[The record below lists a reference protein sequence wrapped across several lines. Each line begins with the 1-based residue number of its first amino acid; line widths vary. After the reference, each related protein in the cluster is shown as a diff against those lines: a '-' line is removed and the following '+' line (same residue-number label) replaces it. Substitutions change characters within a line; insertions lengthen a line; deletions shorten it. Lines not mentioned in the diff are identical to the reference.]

1 MRVAYVNGAFAA
13 MRAAGVSIEDRGF
26 QFADAVYE
34 VWAVRKGR
42 LVDAE
47 GHFARLRRSLAE
59 LRIAEPMGEGALG
72 AVLAETLRRNR
83 VRDGIVYVQVSRG
96 AAPRDHAFP
105 PKGVSPTIVV
115 TARTIDMRKGA
126 QRAAEGVAVI
136 TAPDIRWGRCDI
148 KSVSLLPNVL
158 AKQAAKEKGAFETWL
173 VDDRGFVTEGASTN
187 AWIVDREGRLRT
199 APLTANILGGITRA
213 SLLRLAGERQVAI
226 VEESFTVAEAL
237 AAKEAFLSSASN
249 GPLSVV
255 EIDGRRIGD
264 GRPGPVARALREVYF
279 GKEGSRR

>member
-1 MRVAYVNGAFAA
+1 
-13 MRAAGVSIEDRGF
+13 MRAAGVSVEDRGF
-26 QFADAVYE
+26 QFADAIYE
-34 VWAVRKGR
+34 VWAVRGGR

-105 PKGVSPTIVV
+105 PKGASPTVVV
-115 TARTIDMRKGA
+115 TAKSLDMRKA
-126 QRAAEGVAVI
+126 ARRAAEGVAVI